1 MKVRLKYLTYCVLG
15 LSLSGCTQ
23 HVIKTN
29 AVTQNNRERIIS
41 GLNAIY
47 ETPSYDYSGQF
58 KVNIQPKSQNNT
70 VKNAASEQKL
80 DQKLQQKLDRS
91 LLEQGVR
98 LSAQQ
103 KQQLYGAIAQQSLRA
118 NNQGALGSLDKMMDI
133 GINILNDVQFSYDGS
148 VHYRERMGS
157 FNLTARYEKPT
168 LLVQAKLP
176 MILDFKDYKFYT
188 NYFAFMPYLVNREN
202 QSNLAYI
209 DFSKYQNIFKQVDL
223 KKLVEYLKAS
233 GAVSYVLAQPEQFQ
247 TLPLSDQ
254 DRSAGIVRKIRIN
267 STLEEVMLQTD
278 LYNKVNTQY
287 LTQSVLGFKENSFEQ
302 WADNKAAALAK
313 KASETSANQSPEFE
327 AHDASRKLY
336 AMVTE
341 KLGVTESDLA
351 KQSDQTE
358 DEIQANTDVLLP
370 DAEDHDLSQ
379 SQDSM
384 LLTEAQ
390 CTDLQRSQKS
400 MFYGDIHYCQEYYG
414 IDLFGTAQSS
424 NNDQQIQQKKLESK
438 FAAYDQNQFIDDQA
452 FKALW
457 LKHQSEI
464 DQTLPAVK
472 ARTALTMNVGL
483 DAQGRL
489 VSADYDLSLLLPQT
503 NRRMHFNMEMQVS
516 NYGKGTPISRQQ
528 LKQAKSLS
536 EVSKGSFL
544 EKVVG
549 GLTRSLENETDS
561 PTNAS
566 WSWDEQLQQLAAQ
579 VYEQTHSYEKTFNAI
594 FIAHLSANEPEY
606 VKHFSAQDL
615 KDIARVYAYWF
626 SDDDIY
632 NPQGQ
637 ALKQI
642 QALQQKHHLEVDE
655 QFDQELGATVDE
667 IVTQAMT
674 QSGER
679 QQWQQLKKSYKKPQ
693 QLFAVQYQALFEKQ
707 EGVDL
712 STRPLLIQTSKI
724 LGQAFVDAHQHKLTE
739 QSLQGLTQ
747 QHLEYIDY
755 QLFEQLYRQ
764 MLTE

>member
-1 MKVRLKYLTYCVLG
+1 
-15 LSLSGCTQ
+15 
-23 HVIKTN
+23 
-29 AVTQNNRERIIS
+29 
-41 GLNAIY
+41 
-47 ETPSYDYSGQF
+47 
-58 KVNIQPKSQNNT
+58 
-70 VKNAASEQKL
+70 
-80 DQKLQQKLDRS
+80 
-91 LLEQGVR
+91 
-98 LSAQQ
+98 
-103 KQQLYGAIAQQSLRA
+103 
-118 NNQGALGSLDKMMDI
+118 
-133 GINILNDVQFSYDGS
+133 
-148 VHYRERMGS
+148 
-157 FNLTARYEKPT
+157 
-168 LLVQAKLP
+168 
-176 MILDFKDYKFYT
+176 
-188 NYFAFMPYLVNREN
+188 
-202 QSNLAYI
+202 
-209 DFSKYQNIFKQVDL
+209 
-223 KKLVEYLKAS
+223 
-233 GAVSYVLAQPEQFQ
+233 
-247 TLPLSDQ
+247 
-254 DRSAGIVRKIRIN
+254 
-267 STLEEVMLQTD
+267 
-278 LYNKVNTQY
+278 
-287 LTQSVLGFKENSFEQ
+287 
-302 WADNKAAALAK
+302 
-313 KASETSANQSPEFE
+313 
-327 AHDASRKLY
+327 
-336 AMVTE
+336 
-341 KLGVTESDLA
+341 
-351 KQSDQTE
+351 
-358 DEIQANTDVLLP
+358 
-370 DAEDHDLSQ
+370 
-379 SQDSM
+379 
-384 LLTEAQ
+384 
-390 CTDLQRSQKS
+390 
-400 MFYGDIHYCQEYYG
+400 
-414 IDLFGTAQSS
+414 
-424 NNDQQIQQKKLESK
+424 
-438 FAAYDQNQFIDDQA
+438 
-452 FKALW
+452 
-457 LKHQSEI
+457 
-464 DQTLPAVK
+464 
-472 ARTALTMNVGL
+472 
-483 DAQGRL
+483 
-489 VSADYDLSLLLPQT
+489 
-503 NRRMHFNMEMQVS
+503 MHFNMEMQVS

-606 VKHFSAQDL
+606 VKHFSPQDL

>member
-29 AVTQNNRERIIS
+29 SVNQTNRERIIS

-58 KVNIQPKSQNNT
+58 KVNIQPKPQNNT

-118 NNQGALGSLDKMMDI
+118 NNQGSLGNLDKMMDI

-278 LYNKVNTQY
+278 LYNKVNAQY

-313 KASETSANQSPEFE
+313 KASETSANQSPELE

-424 NNDQQIQQKKLESK
+424 NNDQQIQQKKLEST

-472 ARTALTMNVGL
+472 ARTPLTMNVGL

-606 VKHFSAQDL
+606 VKHFSPQDL